1 MQQPDLSKFTHFSL
15 PIKWIIPDSIRT
27 DHATHLVVQQQGSE
41 FTLYFFEAG
50 VPFIAGTPEEQAAAY
65 KDLKE
70 ITAKCVGK
78 FVMSA
83 ENVGQATNGLIE
95 SLNKFNS
102 LLMAMRGEE
111 DARTPEGTELS

>member
-41 FTLYFFEAG
+41 FTLYFF
-50 VPFIAGTPEEQAAAY
+50 AAY

-111 DARTPEGTELS
+111 DARTPEGTELSHSS